1 MERETLNQRIYS
13 MLHPSQ
19 SIPAI
24 PEQTAQVAQ
33 AAFPKGNI
41 YLQMRDALGSLYD
54 DKLFAT
60 LYGNRGQ
67 PAAPPWRLA
76 LVSIMQF
83 MENLSDRQ
91 AAEAVRSRI
100 DWKYALSLELTD
112 SGFDFSVLSEFRSRL
127 ISGGQEAQLLNHLL
141 EQCQA
146 KGWLKARGK
155 QRTDSTHVVTAA
167 RTVNRCEC
175 VGETLRHALNVLAT
189 VATDWLEQRIEP
201 EWFERYSVRV
211 EASRLPQKRE
221 DQKQWLQ
228 QVGIDGHVLLA
239 QIYEENTPHW
249 LQQIP
254 AVEILRQVWVQHYYI
269 EANQV
274 LVRQSEQT
282 PPNHQQIETPYDLE
296 ARNRTK
302 RSLNWTGYCVHLSET
317 CEDDLPN
324 LITNVE
330 TTLSTVV
337 DVEMTAS
344 IHQHLAQ
351 KELLPSEHFLDAGY
365 INSEHLVTLEMNSNV
380 KIVGPVPADNSWQA
394 QADSGFDLTH
404 FTIDWQQ
411 QQVQCPQGQ
420 LSQRWSETVDA
431 RKQAVIHVH
440 FRRQQCDACPC
451 QSLCTR
457 STSSGYGRTLKLLP
471 QPQHQ
476 ALQAARHYQTT
487 DEFRQRYA
495 RRAGV
500 EGTLSQGTRAF
511 GLRRSRYIGLA
522 KAHLQHV
529 FTAVAMNLARLMNW
543 WQRIPKAQTRTSRFA
558 SLNPEAQLC

>member
-1 MERETLNQRIYS
+1 
-13 MLHPSQ
+13 MLYPSQ
-19 SIPAI
+19 SIPSI

-41 YLQMRDALGSLYD
+41 YLQMRDELGSLYD
-54 DKLFAT
+54 DTLFAT

-76 LVSIMQF
+76 LVSILQF

-127 ISGGQEAQLLNHLL
+127 IAGGQEAQLLNRLL

-167 RTVNRCEC
+167 RTLNRCEC

-189 VATDWLEQRIEP
+189 VAAEWLKPRIEP
-201 EWFERYSVRV
+201 EWFERYGVRV
-211 EASRLPQKRE
+211 ESSRLPQKRE
-221 DQKQWLQ
+221 EQKQWFL
-228 QVGIDGHVLLA
+228 QVGNDGHVLLE
-239 QIYEENTPHW
+239 QLYEENTPQW
-249 LQQIP
+249 LRQIP
-254 AVEILRQVWVQHYYI
+254 AVEILRQVWVQQYYI

-274 LVRQSEQT
+274 MVRQSEQT
-282 PPNHQQIETPYDLE
+282 PPNHQQIESPHDPQ

-344 IHQHLAQ
+344 IHQHLAE

-365 INSEHLVTLEMNSNV
+365 INSEQLVTLEINSDVN
-380 KIVGPVPADNSWQA
+380 IVGPVPADNSWQA

-411 QQVQCPQGQ
+411 KQVQCPQAQ
-420 LSQRWSETVDA
+420 LAQRWSETFDA
-431 RKQAVIHVH
+431 RKQAVIQVQ
-440 FRRQQCDACPC
+440 FSRQQCDACASQP
-451 QSLCTR
+451 LCTR

-476 ALQAARHYQTT
+476 ALQAARLYQTT
-487 DEFRQRYA
+487 DEFRQHYA

-511 GLRRSRYIGLA
+511 GLRRSRYKGLA
-522 KAHLQHV
+522 KTHLQHV

-543 WQRIPKAQTRTSRFA
+543 WQEIPKAQTRTSRFA
-558 SLNPEAQLC
+558 ALNPEAQLC

>member
-1 MERETLNQRIYS
+1 MS
-13 MLHPSQ
+13 LHCQPV
-19 SIPAI
+19 PAI
-24 PEQTAQVAQ
+24 PEETARVAQ
-33 AAFPKGNI
+33 AAFSKGNL
-41 YLQMRDALGSLYD
+41 YLRMRDELGSLYCD
-54 DKLFAT
+54 EDFAV
-60 LYGNRGQ
+60 LYPQRGQ
-67 PAAPPWRLA
+67 PTESPWRLA
-76 LVSIMQF
+76 LISVMQF

-91 AAEAVRSRI
+91 AAEAVRARI
-100 DWKYALSLELTD
+100 DWKYVLSLDLTD
-112 SGFDFSVLSEFRSRL
+112 TGFDFSILSEFRSRL
-127 ISGGQEAQLLNHLL
+127 IAGGQEAQLLNRLL
-141 EQCQA
+141 EQCQT
-146 KGWLKARGK
+146 KGWVKARGK

-189 VATDWLEQRIEP
+189 VAADWLEQKIEP
-201 EWFERYSVRV
+201 EWFERYGVRV
-211 EASRLPQKRE
+211 ESSRLPQKRE
-221 DQKQWLQ
+221 EQRQWFL
-228 QVGIDGHVLLA
+228 QVGIDGHALLA
-239 QIYEENTPHW
+239 RLYEENTAQW

-254 AVEILRQVWVQHYYI
+254 AVEILRQVWVQQYYI

-274 LVRQSEQT
+274 LARQSEQT

-296 ARNRTK
+296 AHNRTK
-302 RSLNWTGYCVHLSET
+302 RNLNWTGYCVHVSET

-344 IHQHLAQ
+344 IHHNLAA

-380 KIVGPVPADNSWQA
+380 NIVGPVPTDNSWQA

-411 QQVQCPQGQ
+411 RQVQCPQGQ
-420 LSQRWSETVDA
+420 FSQRWSETVDA

-440 FRRQQCDACPC
+440 FSRQQCDACPC

-476 ALQAARHYQTT
+476 ALQTARHYQTT

-522 KAHLQHV
+522 KTHLQHLL
-529 FTAVAMNLARLMNW
+529 TAVAMNLARLWNW
-543 WQRIPKAQTRTSRFA
+543 WQEIPKAQTRTSRFA
-558 SLNPEAQLC
+558 ALNPKAQTC

>member
-1 MERETLNQRIYS
+1 

-19 SIPAI
+19 SISAI

-33 AAFPKGNI
+33 AAFPQGNI
-41 YLQMRDALGSLYD
+41 YLQIRDELGSLYD
-54 DKLFAT
+54 DQLFAS
-60 LYGNRGQ
+60 LYGNRRQ
-67 PAAPPWRLA
+67 SAAPPWRLA

-91 AAEAVRSRI
+91 AAAAVRSRI

-127 ISGGQEAQLLNHLL
+127 IAGGQEAQLLNHLL
-141 EQCQA
+141 EQCQSR
-146 KGWLKARGK
+146 GWLKAKGK
-155 QRTDSTHVVTAA
+155 QRTDSTHVVAAA
-167 RTVNRCEC
+167 RTLNRCEC
-175 VGETLRHALNVLAT
+175 VGETLRHALNMLAT
-189 VATDWLEQRIEP
+189 VASEWLKPRIEP
-201 EWFERYSVRV
+201 EWFARYGVRV
-211 EASRLPQKRE
+211 ESSRLPQKGEEQR
-221 DQKQWLQ
+221 QWLL

-239 QIYEENTPHW
+239 HLYEENTPQW
-249 LQQIP
+249 LRQIP
-254 AVEILRQVWVQHYYI
+254 VIESLRQVWVQHYYI
-269 EANQV
+269 EAHQV
-274 LVRQSEQT
+274 VVRQAEQM
-282 PPNHQQIETPYDLE
+282 PPNHQQIESPYDLE

-302 RSLNWTGYCVHLSET
+302 RSFNWTGYCVHLSET

-344 IHQHLAQ
+344 IHRHLAA
-351 KELLPSEHFLDAGY
+351 KALLPSEHFLDAGY
-365 INSEHLVTLEMNSNV
+365 INSDHLVTLEMNSQVNV
-380 KIVGPVPADNSWQA
+380 IAPVPADNSWQA

-431 RKQAVIHVH
+431 RKQAVIHVQ
-440 FRRQQCDACPC
+440 FSRQQCAACPC

-457 STSSGYGRTLKLLP
+457 STASGYGRTLKLLP
-471 QPQHQ
+471 QLQHQ
-476 ALQAARHYQTT
+476 ALQAARLYQTT
-487 DEFRQRYA
+487 AEFRQRYA

-500 EGTLSQGTRAF
+500 EGTLSQGTRSF
-511 GLRRSRYIGLA
+511 GLRRSRYTGLA
-522 KAHLQHV
+522 KTHLQHV
-529 FTAVAMNLARLMNW
+529 FTAIAMNLARLMNW
-543 WQRIPKAQTRTSRFA
+543 WQEIPKAQTRTSRFA
-558 SLNPEAQLC
+558 ALDPKAQTC